1 MPEKEFETRTTKPV
15 NKPPPI
21 NSKSPKLEQ
30 LLAMTSDQ
38 LIKMLLSPDMA
49 RPENA
54 PLRQQIIR
62 ILQERKGNAFVQNL
76 LGGKNSTKK

>member
-1 MPEKEFETRTTKPV
+1 MPEKEFETKTSKPIT
-15 NKPPPI
+15 PTHPI
-21 NSKSPKLEQ
+21 SSKTPTLEQ

-49 RPENA
+49 RSENA

-62 ILQERKGNAFVQNL
+62 LLQERKGNAFVQSL
-76 LGGKNSTKK
+76 LG